1 MFCPKCSQSQ
11 ASEDMRFCSRCG
23 FPLIGVAELVAND
36 GTLELKDP
44 DGSDITR
51 RKIIVRGWAVL
62 TVLNLILAPFF
73 VIGVQSVEAVVIY
86 LFFSLVLLLGGF
98 AWMIYTRPS
107 REDRDLFNKTN
118 RDKDIRAGDTQSAL
132 PPNRSISVDPF
143 ILRHQT
149 NELGTPQSITE
160 GTTKLLEKS

>member
-1 MFCPKCSQSQ
+1 MFCPKCSQSK

-44 DGSDITR
+44 DGRDITR
-51 RKIIVRGWAVL
+51 RKTIVRGWAGL
-62 TVLNLILAPFF
+62 TILNLILAPFF

-107 REDRDLFNKTN
+107 REDRHLFSKTN
-118 RDKDIRAGDTQSAL
+118 RSKDIRAGDTHSAL
-132 PPNRSISVDPF
+132 PPNRSIPVDSF

-149 NELGTPQSITE
+149 NELGTSRSITE
-160 GTTKLLEKS
+160 GTTKLLDRS

>member
-11 ASEDMRFCSRCG
+11 AAEDMRYCSRCG

-36 GTLELKDP
+36 GTLPLKDP
-44 DGSDITR
+44 DGRKIKR
-51 RKIIVRGWAVL
+51 RKIIVRGWAGL
-62 TVLNLILAPFF
+62 NILNLILAPFI

-98 AWMIYTRPS
+98 AWLIYTRPA
-107 REDRDLFNKTN
+107 REDRDLFGKTN
-118 RDKDIRAGDTQSAL
+118 RDKDLSSSDTHSAL
-132 PPNRSISVDPF
+132 PPDRTIPVDAF
-143 ILRHQT
+143 IHEHQT
-149 NELGTPQSITE
+149 NELLIPPSITE

>member
-11 ASEDMRFCSRCG
+11 VSENMRFCSRCG

-44 DGSDITR
+44 GGSDITR

-62 TVLNLILAPFF
+62 TILNLILAPFI

-132 PPNRSISVDPF
+132 PPNRSIPVDPF

>member
-23 FPLIGVAELVAND
+23 FPLIGVAQLVAND
-36 GTLELKDP
+36 GSLELKDP
-44 DGSDITR
+44 DDRDITR

-62 TVLNLILAPFF
+62 TILNLILAPFF
-73 VIGVQSVEAVVIY
+73 VIGVQSVEAVIIY

-107 REDRDLFNKTN
+107 REDRDLFSKAN
-118 RDKDIRAGDTQSAL
+118 RDEHISPGDTQSAL
-132 PPNRSISVDPF
+132 PPNRSIPVDPF

-149 NELGTPQSITE
+149 NELGTPHSITE